1 VVVCRLAAGIIW
13 CRLVRGAGEGT
24 EARDTAAGTNGLAKR
39 HAPCSIDAHQASS
52 DAR

>member
-1 VVVCRLAAGIIW
+1 VIVSRLAAEIIW
-13 CRLVRGAGEGT
+13 CRLVRGAGEGM

-39 HAPCSIDAHQASS
+39 HAPCSIDAHHASS

>member
-1 VVVCRLAAGIIW
+1 VVGRRLAAGIIR

-24 EARDTAAGTNGLAKR
+24 EARDAAAGTNGLAKR